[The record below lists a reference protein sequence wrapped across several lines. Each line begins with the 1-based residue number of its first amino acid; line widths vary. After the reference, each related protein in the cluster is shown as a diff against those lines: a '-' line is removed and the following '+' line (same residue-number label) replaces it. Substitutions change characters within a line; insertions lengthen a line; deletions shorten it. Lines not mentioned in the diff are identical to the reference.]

1 MSSMQIFPLNLL
13 IELLLLGF
21 IWEYGSYIHDDFMID
36 LSVTMTGIH
45 LSFSLAIHCRLVI
58 SVINSI
64 VDEDELFHGSW
75 WF

>member
-13 IELLLLGF
+13 IELLLLAS
-21 IWEYGSYIHDDFMID
+21 IWEYGSYVHDDFMID

-45 LSFSLAIHCRLVI
+45 LSLSGIHCRLVI

-64 VDEDELFHGSW
+64 VDEDELFQGSW

>member
-13 IELLLLGF
+13 IELLLLAF
-21 IWEYGSYIHDDFMID
+21 IWEYGSYVDYDFMID

-45 LSFSLAIHCRLVI
+45 LSIHCRLVI
-58 SVINSI
+58 AVINSI